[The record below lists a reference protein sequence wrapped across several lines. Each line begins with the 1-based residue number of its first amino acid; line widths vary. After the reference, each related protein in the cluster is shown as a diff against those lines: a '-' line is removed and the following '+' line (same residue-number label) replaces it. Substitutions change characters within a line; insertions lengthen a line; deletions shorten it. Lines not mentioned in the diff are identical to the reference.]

1 MKKGK
6 IILIVIAA
14 IGSILTG
21 LFFYI
26 SGKYQAQFKILRP
39 VPSSAIN
46 DDVFAVKDSFSNMY
60 IVKVDDTTFFA
71 IDAGLNKNN
80 VLKEM
85 QRLSIAPEC
94 VRKVFLTHS
103 DFDHVN
109 GVAAFPKA
117 QFYLHER
124 EADML
129 FRSINRAPFTK
140 NKVSVIYTTVRDN
153 EKITIGDY
161 FVRVVNQEGHTP
173 GHCAYLVNDSYLFTG
188 DAIQIE
194 NGKAQVHIPL
204 FNMNTKQLAES
215 NKRLKKY
222 SNVKAVFTA
231 HFGYSTTPQE
241 LFSGLK

>member
-1 MKKGK
+1 MKKLK
-6 IILIVIAA
+6 ITLIAIAIIGLIV
-14 IGSILTG
+14 TG

-26 SGKYQAQFKILRP
+26 SGKYQSQFKKLRP
-39 VPSSAIN
+39 VATGAIF
-46 DDVFAVKDSFSNMY
+46 DDVFTVKDSVSNVY

-71 IDAGLNKNN
+71 IDAGLNTTNI
-80 VLKEM
+80 LRGM
-85 QRLSIAPEC
+85 QNLSINPEF

-109 GVAAFPKA
+109 GVSAFPKA

-129 FRSINRAPFTK
+129 FRSINRAPFVK
-140 NKVSVIYTTVRDN
+140 NKVSIKYTTVRDN
-153 EKITIGDY
+153 EKVKYGEY
-161 FVRVVNQEGHTP
+161 VVRVVSQEGHTP
-173 GHCAYLVNDSYLFTG
+173 GHTAYLFNDTYLFTG

-204 FNMNTKQLAES
+204 FNMDTKQLAES

-241 LFSGLK
+241 LFSELE